1 MSIGRKIAA
10 AIAAV
15 ATLGS
20 LGIAASTAVA
30 ETKWDALSNQEKNS
44 SYGFFIWKSENAKT
58 QAEKD
63 AAAKAAGML
72 KGNYPSETTQWRDYY
87 GNNTNKSSLITYTHV
102 GNSKDATSLANMGKA
117 LQAIDDINAFRRSLP
132 NEPCRTDL
140 QGYDLCKGD
149 TSKKLVDLQPTDM
162 ALAAAQLNVNWMSQV
177 SMSKAHA
184 NVFDMS
190 ENGAPADSGTAAA
203 KMWYE
208 EKSEFDSNDAGY
220 NAGHYDNLTDKYWPT
235 SDATLSDITITTYMY
250 TGVAISSYKV
260 SGSISAYYGKTLVQD
275 YLSDDDSEAFGPAQ
289 TLSSY
294 CTEFNEYSKLVRTIS
309 KVTVS
314 PSSVTVAA
322 DKNTDSVDLSGVKAT
337 VTYDDGTT
345 DTAAIT
351 WNKLSADQLDVLHS
365 RKGGTFTV
373 KGTVSGSFAS
383 GVSNTVS
390 VTVKVTAAAI
400 TGVTLSQNEVTV
412 PSGTNPKDALAKIT
426 ATAAWNNGETTNPTI
441 TWDAVS
447 KNDYSKREGGDVTV
461 RGAIDGFTDG
471 VTATVH
477 VTPATITK
485 VTNPAGITYVAG
497 SSQTPQYPSTV
508 KVTYSNGD
516 TDTAQVQWDTSS
528 VKLDTVGKYTVKGTV
543 AGTDKT
549 ATITVTVADATIDSF
564 ENPAD
569 ATIDSGKTLDLS
581 GTTVKGKY
589 SNGTTAN
596 IAVKWKAL
604 TDEQKNTLND
614 LNGGSFTVK
623 GTVQGTFTKA
633 DADKTAT
640 IKVHVNPATVENVT
654 FAGTDSAEATVST
667 KAEAKADDSVAALLG
682 KLPRQAAV
690 KWTNHTATVDK
701 NLTWTL
707 TDAQKS
713 ALQARQG
720 GTFDLTTTV
729 QGRTLTVHVTV
740 EPATIVKLHDPA
752 AVTYVVGAAD
762 QPTLPT
768 SVKADYSNGDKNV
781 DVAVNWDNAG
791 SVDYTK
797 AGEYTVTGH
806 VDGSTDTVTQKITVT
821 NATIDSVSSLKDLTV
836 ESGAKL
842 TLPGVVDAKMSN
854 GQKTTVAVQW
864 DDVDGAQQK
873 VNALEGGDFT
883 VTGTVQG
890 TFTDANASKTITVK
904 VHVKAATVTGVVISG
919 TATAETNVTVKAVA
933 NETESEKALRDQLPA
948 TAAVSW
954 SNHTDATTADITWP
968 QLTAEQKKILQK
980 REGGSFDLTGTVKGV
995 QNKVTAHITVQPA
1008 TIASIANAEAIT
1020 VVIGTAK
1027 PTLPTTLKATYTNGD
1042 TADVKVVWANADA
1055 VDYTKAGDYTL
1066 EGSAEGY
1073 TGEAPTLTIHVVE
1086 PTLEKHDTE
1095 YTVTTKP
1102 GVAPTLPDTASTTWS
1117 NGQTLTAPI
1126 SWNEIP
1132 ADAYAK
1138 DGSMFDVAGTYTV
1151 NGQTFDV
1158 VAHVTVKADA
1168 TPTPNPSQ
1176 PSKPS
1181 DPSKPSTPSGSNN
1194 ASGSNTSGSAQNNA
1208 NGNTQ
1213 NGNAQNNQ
1221 QLQNA
1226 AQSVA
1231 STGSNVLG
1239 IVSAVVVLVILAVGF
1254 LLVSRKRH

>member
-63 AAAKAAGML
+63 AAAKAANIL
-72 KGNYPSETTQWRDYY
+72 KTAKFAS
-87 GNNTNKSSLITYTHV
+87 YTKF
-102 GNSKDATSLANMGKA
+102 GDSTDATSLVNFKESVNEI
-117 LQAIDDINAFRRSLP
+117 QRINEFRSAQTD
-132 NEPCRTDL
+132 EPCRTDL
-140 QGYDLCKGD
+140 PEGKGRVCND
-149 TSKKLVDLQPTDM
+149 ENKRLTPLQANDILMAVAQSNANYSTTSMD
-162 ALAAAQLNVNWMSQV
+162 
-177 SMSKAHA
+177 HA
-184 NVFDMS
+184 DN
-190 ENGAPADSGTAAA
+190 NGAGWNVAENLAWGPVQYTDRYAHYEGTKIDQCEIGQSYSACN
-203 KMWYE
+203 WYWN
-208 EKSEFDSNDAGY
+208 EKSKWQGTWTSAN
-220 NAGHYDNLTDKYWPT
+220 GHYANLTNKDQEY
-235 SDATLSDITITTYMY
+235 TL
-250 TGVAISSYKV
+250 TGVAINSGSSYGNTVAQEYSNDFLANYNKQTAPV
-260 SGSISAYYGKTLVQD
+260 TTLDAYREQLAT
-275 YLSDDDSEAFGPAQ
+275 
-289 TLSSY
+289 
-294 CTEFNEYSKLVRTIS
+294 YSKLVRTIS

-485 VTNPAGITYVAG
+485 VTNPADITYVAG

-564 ENPAD
+564 ENPSD
-569 ATIDSGKTLDLS
+569 VTIDSGKTLDLS

-596 IAVKWKAL
+596 IAVKWNAL

-654 FAGTDSAEATVST
+654 FAGADSAEATVST
-667 KAEAKADDSVAALLG
+667 KAEAKADDSIAALLG

-752 AVTYVVGAAD
+752 VVTYVVGAAD

-836 ESGAKL
+836 ESGVKL

-919 TATAETNVTVKAVA
+919 TTTAETNVTVKAVA

-1042 TADVKVVWANADA
+1042 TADAKVVWANADA

-1138 DGSMFDVAGTYTV
+1138 DGSTFDVAGTYTV

-1194 ASGSNTSGSAQNNA
+1194 ASGSNTSDS
-1208 NGNTQ
+1208 
-1213 NGNAQNNQ
+1213 AQNNQ
-1221 QLQNA
+1221 QSQNA
-1226 AQSVA
+1226 AQSGA

>member
-596 IAVKWKAL
+596 IAVKWNAL

-614 LNGGSFTVK
+614 LNGGS
-623 GTVQGTFTKA
+623 
-633 DADKTAT
+633 
-640 IKVHVNPATVENVT
+640 
-654 FAGTDSAEATVST
+654 
-667 KAEAKADDSVAALLG
+667 
-682 KLPRQAAV
+682 
-690 KWTNHTATVDK
+690 
-701 NLTWTL
+701 
-707 TDAQKS
+707 
-713 ALQARQG
+713 
-720 GTFDLTTTV
+720 
-729 QGRTLTVHVTV
+729 
-740 EPATIVKLHDPA
+740 
-752 AVTYVVGAAD
+752 
-762 QPTLPT
+762 
-768 SVKADYSNGDKNV
+768 
-781 DVAVNWDNAG
+781 
-791 SVDYTK
+791 
-797 AGEYTVTGH
+797 
-806 VDGSTDTVTQKITVT
+806 
-821 NATIDSVSSLKDLTV
+821 
-836 ESGAKL
+836 
-842 TLPGVVDAKMSN
+842 
-854 GQKTTVAVQW
+854 
-864 DDVDGAQQK
+864 
-873 VNALEGGDFT
+873 FT

-919 TATAETNVTVKAVA
+919 TTTAETNVTVKAVA

-1042 TADVKVVWANADA
+1042 TADAKVVWANADA

-1138 DGSMFDVAGTYTV
+1138 DGSTFDVAGTYTV

-1194 ASGSNTSGSAQNNA
+1194 ASGSNTSDSAQNNA

-1221 QLQNA
+1221 QSQNA

>member
-63 AAAKAAGML
+63 AAAKAANIL
-72 KGNYPSETTQWRDYY
+72 KTAKYAS
-87 GNNTNKSSLITYTHV
+87 YTKF
-102 GNSKDATSLANMGKA
+102 GDSTDATSLVNFKESVNEI
-117 LQAIDDINAFRRSLP
+117 QRINEFRSAQTD
-132 NEPCRTDL
+132 EPCRTDL
-140 QGYDLCKGD
+140 PEGKGRVCND
-149 TSKKLVDLQPTDM
+149 ENRRLTPLQANDILMAVAQSNANYSTTSMD
-162 ALAAAQLNVNWMSQV
+162 
-177 SMSKAHA
+177 HA
-184 NVFDMS
+184 DN
-190 ENGAPADSGTAAA
+190 NGAGWNVAENLAWGPVQYTDRYAHYEGTKIDQCEIGQSYSACN
-203 KMWYE
+203 WYWN
-208 EKSEFDSNDAGY
+208 EKSKWQGTWTSAN
-220 NAGHYDNLTDKYWPT
+220 GHYANLTNKDQEY
-235 SDATLSDITITTYMY
+235 TL
-250 TGVAISSYKV
+250 TGVAINSGSSYGNTVAQEYSNDFLANYNKQTAPV
-260 SGSISAYYGKTLVQD
+260 TTLDAYREQLAT
-275 YLSDDDSEAFGPAQ
+275 
-289 TLSSY
+289 
-294 CTEFNEYSKLVRTIS
+294 YSKLVRTIS

-461 RGAIDGFTDG
+461 RGAIDGFTGG

-654 FAGTDSAEATVST
+654 FAGADSAEATVST

-806 VDGSTDTVTQKITVT
+806 VDGSADTVTQKITVT

-919 TATAETNVTVKAVA
+919 TTTAETNVTVKAVA

-1138 DGSMFDVAGTYTV
+1138 DGSTFDVAGTYTV

-1194 ASGSNTSGSAQNNA
+1194 ASGSSTSDSAQNNA

-1221 QLQNA
+1221 QSQNA